1 MKKVYTVI
9 LMGIICITGA
19 LMTVSAESSTATLHL
34 RAVVEK
40 SASLSID
47 TRATSSRTAQRSVSD
62 SSENSVFLG
71 VVSETSNTSS
81 GYNVTLESENAAAF
95 ASDSGVLAANGSH
108 EALPYDIHYGG
119 ETVGMEAGRALISNS
134 SRSTNKPLSRELSVT
149 YPEYS
154 NKTGAYSDTLIMTIA
169 VN

>member
-9 LMGIICITGA
+9 LIGIICITGA

-40 SASLSID
+40 SASISID
-47 TRATSSRTAQRSVSD
+47 TREASSRAAQRSTAD

-81 GYNVTLESENAAAF
+81 GYSVSLESENAAAF
-95 ASDSGVLAANGSH
+95 ASDSGVLTADDSH

-119 ETVGMEAGRALISNS
+119 ETVGMEAGRALISKS
-134 SRSTNKPLSRELSVT
+134 SRSTGQALSRELSVT
-149 YPEYS
+149 YPNNS
-154 NKTGAYSDTLIMTIA
+154 DKTGAYSDTLIMTIA